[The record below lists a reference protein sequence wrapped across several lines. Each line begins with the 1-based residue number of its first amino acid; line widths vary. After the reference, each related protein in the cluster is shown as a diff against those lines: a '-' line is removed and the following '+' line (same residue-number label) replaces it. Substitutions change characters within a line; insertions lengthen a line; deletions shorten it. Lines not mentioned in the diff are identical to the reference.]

1 MRRYFLAVPLLFFL
15 GACNSQKRA
24 KTEDVLQEKIVS
36 SEKIRAFLND
46 ANFDLV
52 NTVELMVLFD
62 IQKSLI
68 EGTTDEYSNKVV
80 LNDTLSNQQTLQL
93 VELLKDDASYV
104 WDAPDEDP
112 TFDPSLQVLLKKEGQ
127 RLFILV
133 DEERKKLGFI
143 NLEGQR
149 VVQLSGNSVQKIKG
163 L

>member
-1 MRRYFLAVPLLFFL
+1 MRRHFLAVPLLFFL
-15 GACNSQKRA
+15 VACNSQKRA

-46 ANFDLV
+46 ANYNLV

-149 VVQLSGNSVQKIKG
+149 VVKYNSAIASGFKN